1 MRSRRRDASQRVL
14 VRQLTFAFV
23 LSATTSHP
31 SARSVP
37 ASSHLALAGRRSGT
51 GHVDDFHGRGGEAP
65 WISKV
70 VHAAPVPSQGTCVLL
85 SSEDSSRRILRFA
98 DPRVHVR
105 GLHPAVSA
113 MLRRSRSSS
122 ILLDPSLAFPR
133 TFLPAFLA
141 TRVSACEARRRAMS
155 WTFVASLRPPRTW
168 SHTVPLSLPLPLPPS
183 PSPSLTIPHN
193 PSPSPTLSIPLS
205 DNPSH

>member
-1 MRSRRRDASQRVL
+1 MR
-14 VRQLTFAFV
+14 VRQFTFAFV

-31 SARSVP
+31 SAWSVP

-113 MLRRSRSSS
+113 LLRRSRSSS

-155 WTFVASLRPPRTW
+155 WTFVASLRPRRTW
-168 SHTVPLSLPLPLPPS
+168 SHTVPLPLS
-183 PSPSLTIPHN
+183 PSQCLSLSHSLSLN
-193 PSPSPTLSIPLS
+193 PSAS
-205 DNPSH
+205 PSH

>member
-1 MRSRRRDASQRVL
+1 MR

-23 LSATTSHP
+23 LSVTTSHP
-31 SARSVP
+31 SAWSVP

-51 GHVDDFHGRGGEAP
+51 GHVDDFHGRRGEAP

-70 VHAAPVPSQGTCVLL
+70 VHGAPVPSRGTCVLL

-122 ILLDPSLAFPR
+122 
-133 TFLPAFLA
+133 FLPSRSFRRFPTHLPSGVPRHACERMRGEA
-141 TRVSACEARRRAMS
+141 TRHVVDVRRL
-155 WTFVASLRPPRTW
+155 ASSSSDVVPPCA
-168 SHTVPLSLPLPLPPS
+168 SHNPSPSLSLPLPPS
-183 PSPSLTIPHN
+183 HSL
-193 PSPSPTLSIPLS
+193 TLSIPLTLPLIES
-205 DNPSH
+205 LSLSIPLWIWVSLDAL